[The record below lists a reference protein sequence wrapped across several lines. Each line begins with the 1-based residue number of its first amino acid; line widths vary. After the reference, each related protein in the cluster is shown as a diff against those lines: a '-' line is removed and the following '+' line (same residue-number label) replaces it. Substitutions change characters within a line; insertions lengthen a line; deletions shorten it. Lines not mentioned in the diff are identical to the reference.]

1 MQNKYQLTIKNNIPL
16 SPHARIISIVFKF
29 LKSKE
34 TPKIT
39 ALKYILSQFIFGLD
53 HYLST

>member
-1 MQNKYQLTIKNNIPL
+1 MQIKNQLTIKNNTPV
-16 SPHARIISIVFKF
+16 SPHAKIISIVFKF

-39 ALKYILSQFIFGLD
+39 ALKYILSQIIFALD